1 MESVFAAW
9 RQPRLGL
16 TLLWALAV
24 GSLAAGW
31 IWAEE
36 AFVATAARQTALLMP
51 DEPMDDAQRRQVAER
66 LAQEPGV
73 GSAQWLGPQ
82 DLARR
87 FGQAFPD
94 DRWRALLPTDDPEW
108 MPWLLEATP
117 DDPLEG
123 LDRVESFVARRRQ
136 EGGWTVLWDAEPT
149 RRLLQERLELRWTL
163 ESALALA
170 LILGVAALAATPW
183 PRPGGTGLWLWS
195 IALGGLAPLAPVVL
209 ARMAGAPTATR
220 APVAAIVV
228 GLILA
233 GGLAPLIRKRE
244 PSRLA
249 LTVSEDSDERA

>member
-1 MESVFAAW
+1 
-9 RQPRLGL
+9 
-16 TLLWALAV
+16 
-24 GSLAAGW
+24 
-31 IWAEE
+31 
-36 AFVATAARQTALLMP
+36 
-51 DEPMDDAQRRQVAER
+51 
-66 LAQEPGV
+66 
-73 GSAQWLGPQ
+73 
-82 DLARR
+82 
-87 FGQAFPD
+87 
-94 DRWRALLPTDDPEW
+94 
-108 MPWLLEATP
+108 
-117 DDPLEG
+117 
-123 LDRVESFVARRRQ
+123 
-136 EGGWTVLWDAEPT
+136 
-149 RRLLQERLELRWTL
+149 LRWTL